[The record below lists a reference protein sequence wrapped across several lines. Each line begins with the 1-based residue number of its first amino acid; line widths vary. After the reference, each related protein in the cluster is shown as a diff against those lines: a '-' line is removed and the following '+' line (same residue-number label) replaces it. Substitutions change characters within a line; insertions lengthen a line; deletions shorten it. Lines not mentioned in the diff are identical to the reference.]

1 MATSDRVASVS
12 VEVGS
17 TRRWVVVG
25 LLCLGVIIAYVLIVV
40 IANRRSTPVNF
51 VFFKTE
57 ASLFLILLLAL
68 ALGFVAG
75 WLFDDL
81 RERRRRKKDD

>member
-1 MATSDRVASVS
+1 
-12 VEVGS
+12 
-17 TRRWVVVG
+17 
-25 LLCLGVIIAYVLIVV
+25 VL
-40 IANRRSTPVNF
+40 ANRNSVAVNF

-57 ASLFLILLLAL
+57 ASLFVVILLAI

-81 RERRRRKKDD
+81 RDRRRRRRADG

>member
-1 MATSDRVASVS
+1 M
-12 VEVGS
+12 S
-17 TRRWVVVG
+17 TPPTPETPAKKSPWTARRIV
-25 LLCLGVIIAYVLIVV
+25 LGVILLYVLILVLF
-40 IANRRSTPVNF
+40 NRRSTPVNF

-57 ASLFLILLLAL
+57 ASLFVILLLAL

-81 RERRRRKKDD
+81 RERRRRKRDD

>member
-1 MATSDRVASVS
+1 M
-12 VEVGS
+12 S
-17 TRRWVVVG
+17 TQPTPEGAGKKGPWTPRRIILGVVV
-25 LLCLGVIIAYVLIVV
+25 LYIRVVVL
-40 IANRRSTPVNF
+40 ANRNQVAVNF

-57 ASLFLILLLAL
+57 ASLFVVLLLAI

-81 RERRRRKKDD
+81 RDRRKRRIPGDRD

>member
-1 MATSDRVASVS
+1 M
-12 VEVGS
+12 S
-17 TRRWVVVG
+17 TPPTPETTTAKSFWTVRRIVLG
-25 LLCLGVIIAYVLIVV
+25 LIILYVLILV

-57 ASLFLILLLAL
+57 ASLFVILLLAI

-81 RERRRRKKDD
+81 RERRRRKRDED

>member
-1 MATSDRVASVS
+1 MHGENKKENLETDKNI
-12 VEVGS
+12 
-17 TRRWVVVG
+17 
-25 LLCLGVIIAYVLIVV
+25 LLLSHGTAIILLILYVLIVV

-51 VFFKTE
+51 VFFTTE
-57 ASLFLILLLAL
+57 ASLFVILLLAI

-81 RERRRRKKDD
+81 RERRRRKRDD

>member
-1 MATSDRVASVS
+1 VS
-12 VEVGS
+12 TPQLPETPAKKTFWTV
-17 TRRWVVVG
+17 RRIV
-25 LLCLGVIIAYVLIVV
+25 LGVILLYLLIVV

-51 VFFKTE
+51 VFFTTE
-57 ASLFLILLLAL
+57 ASLFVILLLAI

-81 RERRRRKKDD
+81 RDRRRRKAKED

>member
-1 MATSDRVASVS
+1 VS
-12 VEVGS
+12 TPPTPETPARKSPWTV
-17 TRRWVVVG
+17 RRIV
-25 LLCLGVIIAYVLIVV
+25 LGVILLYVLILV

-57 ASLFLILLLAL
+57 ASLFVILLLAL

>member
-1 MATSDRVASVS
+1 MAEPAPPQEKRKSPWTAKRIVMAIVI
-12 VEVGS
+12 
-17 TRRWVVVG
+17 
-25 LLCLGVIIAYVLIVV
+25 LYGVILV
-40 IANRRSTPVNF
+40 IANRNNVAVNF

-57 ASLFLILLLAL
+57 ASLFVVILLAI

-81 RERRRRKKDD
+81 RDRRRRRRDNA

>member
-1 MATSDRVASVS
+1 M
-12 VEVGS
+12 S
-17 TRRWVVVG
+17 TPPTPETPGGNNFWTVRRIV
-25 LLCLGVIIAYVLIVV
+25 LGVIILYVLIVV

-57 ASLFLILLLAL
+57 ASLFVILLLAI

-81 RERRRRKKDD
+81 RERRRRKKED

>member
-1 MATSDRVASVS
+1 M
-12 VEVGS
+12 S
-17 TRRWVVVG
+17 TPSTPETPDKKSPWTVRRIV
-25 LLCLGVIIAYVLIVV
+25 LGVILVYVLIVV

-57 ASLFLILLLAL
+57 ASLFVILLLAL

-81 RERRRRKKDD
+81 RDRRRRARQKD

>member
-1 MATSDRVASVS
+1 VS
-12 VEVGS
+12 TPPNPETPGGKSPWTV
-17 TRRWVVVG
+17 RRIV
-25 LLCLGVIIAYVLIVV
+25 LGVIVLYVLIVV

-57 ASLFLILLLAL
+57 ASLFVILLLAL

-81 RERRRRKKDD
+81 RERRRRSKEKD

>member
-1 MATSDRVASVS
+1 VS
-12 VEVGS
+12 TPPTPETPARKS
-17 TRRWVVVG
+17 PWTARRIV
-25 LLCLGVIIAYVLIVV
+25 LGVILLYVLILVL
-40 IANRRSTPVNF
+40 ANRRSTPVNF

-57 ASLFLILLLAL
+57 ASLFVILLLAL

-81 RERRRRKKDD
+81 RERRRRRDND

>member
-1 MATSDRVASVS
+1 VS
-12 VEVGS
+12 TPQTPETPPDNGFW
-17 TRRWVVVG
+17 TIRRIV
-25 LLCLGVIIAYVLIVV
+25 LGVIIVYVLVVV

-57 ASLFLILLLAL
+57 ASLFVILLLAL

>member
-1 MATSDRVASVS
+1 VSTPPTPEAPDGKSVWT
-12 VEVGS
+12 V
-17 TRRWVVVG
+17 RRIV
-25 LLCLGVIIAYVLIVV
+25 LGVIILYVLIVV

-57 ASLFLILLLAL
+57 ASLFVILLLAL

>member
-1 MATSDRVASVS
+1 VS
-12 VEVGS
+12 TPPTPEPSGNNFWTV
-17 TRRWVVVG
+17 RRIV
-25 LLCLGVIIAYVLIVV
+25 LGVIILYVLIVV

-57 ASLFLILLLAL
+57 ASLFVILLLAI

-81 RERRRRKKDD
+81 RERRRRKKED